1 MATRTRTVTILV
13 ALGCCLGCAMR
24 SNSGKLDDSKT
35 AGTAA
40 ARVADLIVKVENGV
54 DEFRNYLDKRG
65 ENAKDAANSTAG
77 KRQKRSAT
85 SAQKDK
91 AEARKD
97 ELDDA
102 LGSLNRSTNRLR
114 RKFDATDAWI
124 ETKSEVENMMEDGRK
139 INQVIAKGS
148 YGTEPARLWNVLRTG
163 MNDLARAYNVPP
175 LAR

>member
-1 MATRTRTVTILV
+1 MFVTTMHARV
-13 ALGCCLGCAMR
+13 PAYFAALMVL
-24 SNSGKLDDSKT
+24 
-35 AGTAA
+35 AA
-40 ARVADLIVKVENGV
+40 PSLHAQPLPKARVADLIVKVENGV